1 MDETNTFILDPE
13 WEATPAPAPVQA
25 TTPAPSSQPVSSGFT
40 LEGTGFEAPNAPAQP
55 PVSTLEDIKRTAAAQ
70 AVKGAA
76 DAPGMMSGALYYAN
90 KAIPKSPEVRA
101 AEVEKLSPEQQ
112 MDVEEGKAMPF
123 FGSLS
128 AFSGSIDP
136 RISTVPTGTLPTM
149 AGTQDILEERMPF
162 TKYEAQGRIADILG
176 SGVRAFTGTVSTGS
190 PFQAPTAAVAGSIGR
205 AAGLGVE
212 ELSGSSGFGAGTE
225 LGTNIAVDFLA
236 RKIGNVA
243 YDLSLPNNAAFEK
256 ISEGIRAELSK
267 NPQKKALL
275 MQAIAEGRDVKVND
289 LMNDFLDQKTKA
301 WMLKNLPGDYADS
314 IIRLHGD
321 LEKRTQAIND
331 FTDQE
336 FTKIFGEDLSN
347 NGWQKTLAKAQAD
360 EVKNLY
366 GQVRANPAASNI
378 FTPEL
383 QKMIGQG
390 GVVQKAAI
398 EVAEAARKG
407 ELGDTIV
414 PLAIRAGVKGKPIIQ
429 GNTQPNFDYW
439 DQVKRNLDAKAQEAY
454 KAENKFQGDIY
465 KNAAKRVRDSV
476 SDVVGEY
483 PEAREAG
490 QRAIQTPTSLEEGY
504 NFGRGLTAT
513 KPNLES
519 IDDFLNQYD
528 RYNPEQKMRV
538 QQGVGRALLQT
549 GETGDFRQISRLMSS
564 RGTRMALTE
573 ILGPEKFNKVYGTI
587 AKNALMKTTTEVATA
602 INNSSLREKASK
614 NPIFRDLAIAATGGG
629 GAAGA
634 ATYLKSPEA
643 MATGVFVAALASS
656 AFLAKAGLNAKE
668 RRVAS
673 EVMRL
678 STSTD
683 PADAVKLG
691 NYLSSDASAVTAIR
705 KIIATSQDA
714 VRSGLLTAARQE
726 DRNQKG
732 KEIDRSMRQ
741 NETDFFTP
749 DTIEGFNEGQASG
762 GRVERKAG
770 GRVANAIAS
779 EVNRTRALLSNKT
792 ASMLSM
798 PDDAIVT
805 ALNHAKNS

>member
-1 MDETNTFILDPE
+1 MDETNNFSLDPE
-13 WEATPAPAPVQA
+13 WEAAPAPAPAQA
-25 TTPAPSSQPVSSGFT
+25 ATPVPAASGFT
-40 LEGTGFEAPNAPAQP
+40 LEGTGFEAPNVPAQP

-123 FGSLS
+123 AGSLS
-128 AFSGSIDP
+128 GFSGTIDP
-136 RISTVPTGTLPTM
+136 RISTVSVGTLPTM
-149 AGTQDILEERMPF
+149 AGTQEILEENLPF
-162 TKYEAQGRIADILG
+162 TRHEAQGKIADILG
-176 SGVRAFTGTVSTGS
+176 SGVRALTGTIATGS
-190 PFQAPTAAVAGSIGR
+190 PMQAPVAGVAGSIGR
-205 AAGLGVE
+205 AAGLGAE
-212 ELSGSSGFGAGTE
+212 NISGSSGFGAGTE
-225 LGTNIAVDFLA
+225 LGTNIAVDFLS

-243 YDLSLPNNAAFEK
+243 YDLALPNNAAFEK
-256 ISEGIRAELSK
+256 ISEGIRTELSR

-301 WMLKNLPGDYADS
+301 WLLKNLPGDYADS

-321 LEKRTQAIND
+321 LDKRTKAIND
-331 FTDQE
+331 LTDQE
-336 FTKIFGEDLSN
+336 FAKVFGEDLSDS
-347 NGWQKTLAKAQAD
+347 GWQKALAKAQGEEATR
-360 EVKNLY
+360 LY
-366 GQVRANPAASNI
+366 GQVRSNPAANNI
-378 FTPEL
+378 FTPSL
-383 QKMIGQG
+383 QRMIGQG

-398 EVAEAARKG
+398 EVADAARKG
-407 ELGDTIV
+407 ELGDTVV
-414 PLAIRAGVKGKPIIQ
+414 PLAIRAGAKGKPVIQ

-454 KAENKFQGDIY
+454 NSGNKFQGDIY
-465 KNAAKRVRDSV
+465 KNAAQKVRDSV

-483 PEAREAG
+483 PEARAAG
-490 QRAIQTPTSLEEGY
+490 QTAIQTPTSLEEGY
-504 NFGRGLTAT
+504 NFARGLTAA
-513 KPNLES
+513 KPNLEK
-519 IDDFLNQYD
+519 IDDFLNQFD
-528 RYNPEQKMRV
+528 RFNPEQKLRV

-573 ILGPEKFNKVYGTI
+573 ILGPENFNKVYGTI
-587 AKNALMKTTTEVATA
+587 AKNSLMKITSEVTTA

-643 MATGVFVAALASS
+643 MGTGLIVAALASS
-656 AFLAKAGLNAKE
+656 AFVAKAGLNAKE
-668 RRVAS
+668 RKVAS

-678 STSTD
+678 ATSSD
-683 PADAVKLG
+683 PADAAKLG
-691 NYLSSDASAVTAIR
+691 QYLSSDASAVTSLR
-705 KIIATSQDA
+705 KIISTSQDA
-714 VRSGLLTAARQE
+714 VRSGLLTAAREE
-726 DRNQKG
+726 DRSRKG
-732 KEIDRSMRQ
+732 QEIDRSMRQ
-741 NETDFFTP
+741 NETNFFTP

-762 GRVERKAG
+762 GRIERKSG
-770 GRVANAIAS
+770 GRIGTNSISS
-779 EVNRTRALLSNKT
+779 EVTRTRALLGNKT

-805 ALNHAKNS
+805 ALNHAKNA